1 MQSPV
6 SPLGRQKKLEVAME
20 EEGLADEEVNT
31 ALSNFTNCFAFV
43 PLLQMGV

>member
-31 ALSNFTNCFAFV
+31 ALSNLTNCFAFV
-43 PLLQMGV
+43 PLLQMGT